1 MGGYA
6 ITIDFREGRV
16 DQAALKYLFLAELGY
31 EVAQS
36 NIAYLLD
43 QGDVGMFER
52 WEMYPRAL
60 VHWERAAEQ
69 GSGLARLKL
78 GDYHYY
84 GWGTSVDYS
93 LAAHHYKLASEQQHS
108 AQAMFNLAYMHER
121 GLGIKR
127 DIHLA
132 KRFYDLAAETSTDAH
147 VPVTLALLK
156 LGLLFSLEYLRIDQN
171 WWKFSFLEAHLG
183 PDWDVYVITM
193 LACLLAALMFY
204 RRAR

>member
-1 MGGYA
+1 LMQAHAAY
-6 ITIDFREGRV
+6 REGLV

-43 QGDVGMFER
+43 NDQVGMFDQ

-84 GWGTSVDYS
+84 GYGTPVDYAQA
-93 LAAHHYKLASEQQHS
+93 AAHYKIASEQQHN
-108 AQAMFNLAYMHER
+108 AQAMFNLAYMHEQ
-121 GLGIKR
+121 GLGIKH

-132 KRFYDLAAETSTDAH
+132 KRFYDLAAETSTDAQ
-147 VPVTLALLK
+147 VPVTLAMTK
-156 LGLLFSLEYLRIDQN
+156 LGLLFAWHYFQDN
-171 WWKFSFLEAHLG
+171 PWWKLTFVDAYFGAE
-183 PDWDVYVITM
+183 WDIYVITA
-193 LACLLAALMFY
+193 LCILLATLVYY
-204 RRAR
+204 RMHR